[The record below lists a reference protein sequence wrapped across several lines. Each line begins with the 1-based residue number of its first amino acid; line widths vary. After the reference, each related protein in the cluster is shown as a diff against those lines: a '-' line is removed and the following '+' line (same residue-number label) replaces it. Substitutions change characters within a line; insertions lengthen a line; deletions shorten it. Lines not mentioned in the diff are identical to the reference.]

1 MKNILALISGSI
13 FGLGLTISSMT
24 NPDKVLGFL
33 DLFNNWDPSL
43 AFVMGGAIIITAP
56 MLFVLTK
63 NKNLIL
69 SKEIH
74 LPTNKDIDKKLIIGS
89 LIFGAGWGLV
99 GLCPGP
105 AVSSL
110 ALLEVSS
117 IIFVIFM
124 FIGFYCSKFMKFSIC
139 VL

>member
-1 MKNILALISGSI
+1 MRGIVSLVCGII
-13 FGLGLTISSMT
+13 FGFGLTVSSMT

-56 MLFVLTK
+56 MLFILTK

-74 LPTNKDIDKKLIIGS
+74 LPTNKEIDKKLIIGS

-105 AVSSL
+105 AISSL
-110 ALLEVSS
+110 ALMEVPS

-124 FIGFYCSKFMKFSIC
+124 FIGFYCSKFIKI
-139 VL
+139 

>member
-74 LPTNKDIDKKLIIGS
+74 LPTNKEIDKKLIIGS
-89 LIFGAGWGLV
+89 LIFGLGWGLV

-105 AVSSL
+105 AISSL
-110 ALLEVSS
+110 ALIEVPS

-124 FIGFYCSKFMKFSIC
+124 FIGFYCSKFIKI
-139 VL
+139 

>member
-1 MKNILALISGSI
+1 MKNILALFSGSI

-74 LPTNKDIDKKLIIGS
+74 LPTNKEIDKKLIIGS

-105 AVSSL
+105 AISSL
-110 ALLEVSS
+110 ALLEVPS

-124 FIGFYCSKFMKFSIC
+124 FIGFYCSKFIKI
-139 VL
+139 

>member
-1 MKNILALISGSI
+1 MKNILALFSGSI

-56 MLFVLTK
+56 MLFILTK
-63 NKNLIL
+63 NKKLIL

-74 LPTNKDIDKKLIIGS
+74 LPTNKEIDKKLIIGS

-105 AVSSL
+105 AISSL
-110 ALLEVSS
+110 ALIEVPS

-124 FIGFYCSKFMKFSIC
+124 FIGFYCSKFIKI
-139 VL
+139 

>member
-1 MKNILALISGSI
+1 MKNILAFISGSI

-56 MLFVLTK
+56 MLFILTK

-74 LPTNKDIDKKLIIGS
+74 LPTNKEIDKKLIIGS

-105 AVSSL
+105 AISSL
-110 ALLEVSS
+110 ALIEVPS

-124 FIGFYCSKFMKFSIC
+124 FIGFYCSKFIKI
-139 VL
+139 

>member
-1 MKNILALISGSI
+1 MKNILALFSGSI

-74 LPTNKDIDKKLIIGS
+74 LPTNKEIDKKLIIGS

-105 AVSSL
+105 AISSL
-110 ALLEVSS
+110 ALIEVPS

-124 FIGFYCSKFMKFSIC
+124 FVGFYCSKFIKI
-139 VL
+139 

>member
-1 MKNILALISGSI
+1 MKNILALFSGSI

-69 SKEIH
+69 SKEIY
-74 LPTNKDIDKKLIIGS
+74 LPILMFLILMVVSLLIKK
-89 LIFGAGWGLV
+89 
-99 GLCPGP
+99 
-105 AVSSL
+105 
-110 ALLEVSS
+110 
-117 IIFVIFM
+117 
-124 FIGFYCSKFMKFSIC
+124 KFFND
-139 VL
+139 

>member
-124 FIGFYCSKFMKFSIC
+124 FIGFYCSKFIKI
-139 VL
+139 

>member
-1 MKNILALISGSI
+1 MKNILALFSGSI

-33 DLFNNWDPSL
+33 DLFNYWDPSL

-74 LPTNKDIDKKLIIGS
+74 LPTNKEIDKKLIIGS

-105 AVSSL
+105 AISSL
-110 ALLEVSS
+110 ALLEVPS

-124 FIGFYCSKFMKFSIC
+124 FIGFYCSKFIKI
-139 VL
+139 

>member
-1 MKNILALISGSI
+1 MKNILALFSGSI

-69 SKEIH
+69 SKELH
-74 LPTNKDIDKKLIIGS
+74 LPTNKEIDKKLIIGS
-89 LIFGAGWGLV
+89 LIFGLGWGLV

-105 AVSSL
+105 AISSL
-110 ALLEVSS
+110 ALLEVPS

-124 FIGFYCSKFMKFSIC
+124 FIGFYCSKFIKI
-139 VL
+139 

>member
-43 AFVMGGAIIITAP
+43 AFVMGGAIIVTAP
-56 MLFVLTK
+56 MLFILSN
-63 NKNLIL
+63 NKNFIF

-74 LPTNKDIDKKLIIGS
+74 LPTNNDIDKKLVIGS

-105 AVSSL
+105 AISSL
-110 ALLEVSS
+110 ALIEVPS

-124 FIGFYCSKFMKFSIC
+124 FIGFYCSKFIKI
-139 VL
+139 

>member
-1 MKNILALISGSI
+1 MKNILALFSGSI

-56 MLFVLTK
+56 MLFILTK

-74 LPTNKDIDKKLIIGS
+74 LPTNKEIDKKLIIGS

-105 AVSSL
+105 AISSL
-110 ALLEVSS
+110 ALLEVPS

-124 FIGFYCSKFMKFSIC
+124 FIGFYCSKFIKI
-139 VL
+139 

>member
-43 AFVMGGAIIITAP
+43 AFVMGGAIIVTAP
-56 MLFVLTK
+56 MLFILSN
-63 NKNLIL
+63 NKNFIF

-74 LPTNKDIDKKLIIGS
+74 LPTNNDIDKKLVIGS

-105 AVSSL
+105 AISSL
-110 ALLEVSS
+110 ALIEMPS

-124 FIGFYCSKFMKFSIC
+124 FIGFYCSKFIKI
-139 VL
+139 

>member
-1 MKNILALISGSI
+1 MKNILALFSGSI

-63 NKNLIL
+63 NKNLVL

-74 LPTNKDIDKKLIIGS
+74 LPTNKEIDKKLIIGS

-105 AVSSL
+105 AISSL
-110 ALLEVSS
+110 ALLEVPS

-124 FIGFYCSKFMKFSIC
+124 FIGFYCSKFIKI
-139 VL
+139 

>member
-1 MKNILALISGSI
+1 MKNILALFSGSI

-43 AFVMGGAIIITAP
+43 AFVMGGAIIISAP

-69 SKEIH
+69 SKEMH
-74 LPTNKDIDKKLIIGS
+74 LPTNKEIDKKLIIGS

-105 AVSSL
+105 AISSL
-110 ALLEVSS
+110 ALLEVPS

-124 FIGFYCSKFMKFSIC
+124 FIGFYCSKFIKI
-139 VL
+139 

>member
-1 MKNILALISGSI
+1 MKNILALFSGSI

-69 SKEIH
+69 SNEIH
-74 LPTNKDIDKKLIIGS
+74 LPTNKEIDKKLIIGS

-105 AVSSL
+105 AISSL
-110 ALLEVSS
+110 ALLEVPS

-124 FIGFYCSKFMKFSIC
+124 FIGFYCSKFIKI
-139 VL
+139 

>member
-1 MKNILALISGSI
+1 MKNILALFSGSI

-63 NKNLIL
+63 YKNLIL

-74 LPTNKDIDKKLIIGS
+74 LPTNKEIDKKLIIGS

-105 AVSSL
+105 AISSL
-110 ALLEVSS
+110 ALLKVPS

-124 FIGFYCSKFMKFSIC
+124 FIGFYCSKFIKI
-139 VL
+139 

>member
-1 MKNILALISGSI
+1 MKNILAFISGSI

-56 MLFVLTK
+56 MLFILTK

-69 SKEIH
+69 SKEIY
-74 LPTNKDIDKKLIIGS
+74 LPTNKEIDKKLIIGS

-105 AVSSL
+105 AISSL
-110 ALLEVSS
+110 ALIEVPS

-124 FIGFYCSKFMKFSIC
+124 FIGFYCSKFIKI
-139 VL
+139 

>member
-1 MKNILALISGSI
+1 MKNILAFISGSI

-43 AFVMGGAIIITAP
+43 AFVMGGAIIITAS
-56 MLFVLTK
+56 MLFILTK

-69 SKEIH
+69 SKEIY
-74 LPTNKDIDKKLIIGS
+74 LPTNKEIHKKLIIGS

-105 AVSSL
+105 AISSL
-110 ALLEVSS
+110 ALLEVPS

-124 FIGFYCSKFMKFSIC
+124 FIGFYCSKFIKI
-139 VL
+139 

>member
-1 MKNILALISGSI
+1 MKNILALFSGSI

-74 LPTNKDIDKKLIIGS
+74 LPINKEIDKKLIIGS

-105 AVSSL
+105 AISSL
-110 ALLEVSS
+110 ALLEVPS

-124 FIGFYCSKFMKFSIC
+124 FIGFYCSKFIKI
-139 VL
+139 

>member
-1 MKNILALISGSI
+1 MKKILALISGSI

-56 MLFVLTK
+56 MLFILTK

-74 LPTNKDIDKKLIIGS
+74 LPTNKEIDKKLIIGS

-105 AVSSL
+105 AISSL
-110 ALLEVSS
+110 ALIEVPS

-124 FIGFYCSKFMKFSIC
+124 FIGFYCSKFIKI
-139 VL
+139 

>member
-1 MKNILALISGSI
+1 MKNILAFISGSI

-69 SKEIH
+69 LKKIH
-74 LPTNKDIDKKLIIGS
+74 LPTNKEIDKKLIIGS

-105 AVSSL
+105 AISSL
-110 ALLEVSS
+110 ALIELPS

-124 FIGFYCSKFMKFSIC
+124 FIGFYCSKFFKI
-139 VL
+139 

>member
-1 MKNILALISGSI
+1 MKNILAFISGSI

-56 MLFVLTK
+56 MLFILTK
-63 NKNLIL
+63 NKNFIL
-69 SKEIH
+69 SKELH
-74 LPTNKDIDKKLIIGS
+74 LPTNKEIDKKLIIGS

-105 AVSSL
+105 AISSL
-110 ALLEVSS
+110 ALLEVPS

-124 FIGFYCSKFMKFSIC
+124 FIGFYCSKFIKI
-139 VL
+139 

>member
-74 LPTNKDIDKKLIIGS
+74 LPTNKEINKKLIIGS
-89 LIFGAGWGLV
+89 LIFGVGWGLV

-105 AVSSL
+105 AISSL
-110 ALLEVSS
+110 ALMEVPS

-124 FIGFYCSKFMKFSIC
+124 FIGFYCSKFIKI
-139 VL
+139 

>member
-74 LPTNKDIDKKLIIGS
+74 LPTNKEIDKKLIIGS

-105 AVSSL
+105 AISSL
-110 ALLEVSS
+110 ALIEVPS

-124 FIGFYCSKFMKFSIC
+124 FIGFYCSKFFKI
-139 VL
+139 

>member
-1 MKNILALISGSI
+1 MKNILAFISGSI

-74 LPTNKDIDKKLIIGS
+74 LPTNKEVDKKLIIGS

-105 AVSSL
+105 AISSL
-110 ALLEVSS
+110 ALLEVPS

-124 FIGFYCSKFMKFSIC
+124 FIGFYCSKFIKI
-139 VL
+139 

>member
-74 LPTNKDIDKKLIIGS
+74 LPANKKIDKKLIIGS

-105 AVSSL
+105 AISSL
-110 ALLEVSS
+110 ALIEVPS

-124 FIGFYCSKFMKFSIC
+124 FIGFYCSKFIKI
-139 VL
+139 

>member
-1 MKNILALISGSI
+1 MKNILALFSGSI

-69 SKEIH
+69 SNEIH
-74 LPTNKDIDKKLIIGS
+74 LPTNKEIDKKLIIGS

-105 AVSSL
+105 AISSL
-110 ALLEVSS
+110 ALIEVPS

-124 FIGFYCSKFMKFSIC
+124 FIGFYCSKFIKI
-139 VL
+139 

>member
-24 NPDKVLGFL
+24 NPNKVLGFL

-74 LPTNKDIDKKLIIGS
+74 LPTNKEIDKKLIIGS
-89 LIFGAGWGLV
+89 LIFGLGWGLV

-105 AVSSL
+105 AISSL
-110 ALLEVSS
+110 ALLEVPS

-124 FIGFYCSKFMKFSIC
+124 FIGFYCSKFIKI
-139 VL
+139 

>member
-1 MKNILALISGSI
+1 MKNILALFSGSI

-56 MLFVLTK
+56 MLFALTK

-74 LPTNKDIDKKLIIGS
+74 LPTNKEIDKKLIIGS

-105 AVSSL
+105 AISSL
-110 ALLEVSS
+110 ALLEVPS

-124 FIGFYCSKFMKFSIC
+124 FIGFYCSKFIKI
-139 VL
+139 

>member
-1 MKNILALISGSI
+1 MKNILALFSGSI

-69 SKEIH
+69 SKELH
-74 LPTNKDIDKKLIIGS
+74 LPTNKEIDKKLIIGS

-105 AVSSL
+105 AISSL
-110 ALLEVSS
+110 ALLEVPS

-124 FIGFYCSKFMKFSIC
+124 FIGFYCSKFIKI
-139 VL
+139 

>member
-1 MKNILALISGSI
+1 MKNILALFSGSI

-43 AFVMGGAIIITAP
+43 AFVMGGAIIISAP

-63 NKNLIL
+63 NKNLVL

-74 LPTNKDIDKKLIIGS
+74 LPTNKEIDKKLIIGS
-89 LIFGAGWGLV
+89 LIFGLGWGLV

-105 AVSSL
+105 AISSL
-110 ALLEVSS
+110 ALLEVPS

-124 FIGFYCSKFMKFSIC
+124 FIGFYCSKFIKI
-139 VL
+139 

>member
-33 DLFNNWDPSL
+33 DLFSNWDPSL

-74 LPTNKDIDKKLIIGS
+74 LPTNKEIDKKLIIGS

-105 AVSSL
+105 AMSSL
-110 ALLEVSS
+110 ALLEVPS

-124 FIGFYCSKFMKFSIC
+124 FIGFYCSKFIKI
-139 VL
+139 

>member
-1 MKNILALISGSI
+1 MKNILALISGLI

-105 AVSSL
+105 AISSL
-110 ALLEVSS
+110 ALIEVPS

-124 FIGFYCSKFMKFSIC
+124 FIGFYCSKFIKI
-139 VL
+139 

>member
-56 MLFVLTK
+56 MLFILTK

-74 LPTNKDIDKKLIIGS
+74 LPTNKEIDKKLIIGS

-105 AVSSL
+105 AISSL
-110 ALLEVSS
+110 ALIEVPS

-124 FIGFYCSKFMKFSIC
+124 FIGFYCSKFIKI
-139 VL
+139 

>member
-1 MKNILALISGSI
+1 MKNILALFSGSI

-43 AFVMGGAIIITAP
+43 AFVMGGAIIISAP

-74 LPTNKDIDKKLIIGS
+74 LPTNKEIDKKLIIGS
-89 LIFGAGWGLV
+89 LIFGLGWGLV

-105 AVSSL
+105 AISSL
-110 ALLEVSS
+110 ALLEVPS

-124 FIGFYCSKFMKFSIC
+124 FIGFYCSKFIKI
-139 VL
+139 

>member
-43 AFVMGGAIIITAP
+43 AFVMGGAIIISAP

-69 SKEIH
+69 SKEMH
-74 LPTNKDIDKKLIIGS
+74 LPTNKEIDKKLIIGS

-105 AVSSL
+105 AISSL
-110 ALLEVSS
+110 ALLEVPS

-124 FIGFYCSKFMKFSIC
+124 FIGFYCSKFIKI
-139 VL
+139 

>member
-1 MKNILALISGSI
+1 MKNILAFISGSI

-56 MLFVLTK
+56 MLFILTK

-74 LPTNKDIDKKLIIGS
+74 LPTNKEIDKKLIIGS

-105 AVSSL
+105 AISSL
-110 ALLEVSS
+110 ALLELPS

-124 FIGFYCSKFMKFSIC
+124 FIGFYCSKFIKI
-139 VL
+139 